1 MQTRPNPLARY
12 KVRAVSAQPRS
23 TVDTPPPERGEEL
36 IRIPVF
42 NIFTIPRVCIIVGCP
57 IWSTLMY
64 TQGRSL
70 LLSHRLG

>member
-36 IRIPVF
+36 IRIPDL
-42 NIFTIPRVCIIVGCP
+42 I
-57 IWSTLMY
+57 Y
-64 TQGRSL
+64 SL
-70 LLSHRLG
+70 SRGYA